1 MKRPKDP
8 HTKIQKRHSKHGV
21 RWQGI
26 VIYYDPDTGRRRQ
39 LAKTFPRQREAEDW
53 AKKEEVQFRSNP
65 NRRPPTDLTVSEFMD
80 HWLEIKK
87 AKPVGEGTLESYRYR
102 VKNIRDFLGDRPLK
116 TLLPV
121 HVQEFYLELSKQ
133 YPPRTCAYV
142 STLLRAALETA
153 VNLDLIPSNPARRV
167 PKPQTVARER
177 TALTLHEAQT
187 VLRMADSHRFRA
199 MWWFIALTGVRKGEA
214 LGLRWEDFTS
224 SFESVTIRRT
234 ASGSGQK
241 RRRVTTPKTDRANR
255 TVAIPAILAEILTEH
270 RARQQTLR
278 QAAGEDWQETGL
290 VFTTSRGTLIDPRY
304 ASSQFKNLLKN
315 AGLSDTWRIHD
326 LRHAM
331 ATHWLASGI
340 SPKVVSERLGHS
352 SVAFTLQ
359 VYGHVLPNQQA
370 EAAERVA
377 ATLVDDEFINSSST
391 RASGSPS
398 IS

>member
-1 MKRPKDP
+1 MNRLKDP
-8 HTKIQKRHSKHGV
+8 HTKVQKRASKHGP

-39 LAKTFPRQREAEDW
+39 LAKTFARQREAEDW

-65 NRRPPTDLTVSEFMD
+65 NRRPPTDLTVSQFMD
-80 HWLEIKK
+80 QWLEIKK

-102 VKNIRDFLGDRPLK
+102 VKNIQDFMGERSLK
-116 TLLPV
+116 TLQPV
-121 HVQEFYLELSKQ
+121 HVQEFYLDLSKQ

-153 VNLDLIPSNPARRV
+153 VNLDLIPSNPARKV
-167 PKPQTVARER
+167 PKPRTVARER
-177 TALTLHEAQT
+177 TALTLAEAQA
-187 VLRMADSHRFRA
+187 VLRVAESHRFHDL
-199 MWWFIALTGVRKGEA
+199 WWFIALTGVRKGEA

-234 ASGSGQK
+234 VSGSGKK
-241 RRRVTTPKTDRANR
+241 RRRVTTPKTDRGNR
-255 TVAIPAILAEILTEH
+255 TVAVPAILVTILRDH
-270 RARQQTLR
+270 LAQQGTLR
-278 QAAGEDWQETGL
+278 RAGGEDWQEAGL

-304 ASSQFKNLLKN
+304 ASAEFKKVLTK
-315 AGLSDTWRIHD
+315 AGLSNTWRIHD

-331 ATHWLASGI
+331 ATHWLASGV

-377 ATLVDDEFINSSST
+377 AALLNDEFINSSST
-391 RASGSPS
+391 RASGSS
-398 IS
+398 SNS